1 MYIIIYLI
9 VLAVVLYINHL
20 IATMFFDI
28 AEKKGHHE
36 RKYYWLSFLLG
47 VVGYCLV
54 AALPDLYARP
64 VKEVKS
70 PVTDEQSTTETKTE
84 EKKEQSNLLDIFKT
98 DN

>member
-20 IATMFFDI
+20 IATMFLDI

-36 RKYYWLSFLLG
+36 KKYYWLSFFLG

-64 VKEVKS
+64 QKEVAPIETSNTKS
-70 PVTDEQSTTETKTE
+70 TDTKTE